1 MLPALGPEPT
11 RRGSIHGGVAGH
23 FLHGVAPSAATS
35 TSVGAA
41 AALALARAAALLL
54 LSVPCLV
61 CSCYCSCS
69 RCCSRSCSCLRC
81 CSDLATLQST
91 ESTFGSVDFQ
101 GVGGLA
107 GVKEEP
113 AAAGRGARRRGTPL
127 SILGFR
133 VGAVVAG
140 GGGAVAWGSPE
151 KKLGTG
157 GPRGMAGAA
166 ADRRWGVFSGRAG
179 RRTAGRGRRGAAVWP
194 VVAGGSG
201 GGG

>member
-11 RRGSIHGGVAGH
+11 RRGSIHGGVADH
-23 FLHGVAPSAATS
+23 FLHGVAPSAASS

-69 RCCSRSCSCLRC
+69 RCYSRSCSCLRC

-101 GVGGLA
+101 VVGGLA

-113 AAAGRGARRRGTPL
+113 AAAGRGARRRDTPL

-133 VGAVVAG
+133 MGRWSPAMAGRWRG
-140 GGGAVAWGSPE
+140 GGVGIAGE
-151 KKLGTG
+151 K
-157 GPRGMAGAA
+157 
-166 ADRRWGVFSGRAG
+166 
-179 RRTAGRGRRGAAVWP
+179 
-194 VVAGGSG
+194 
-201 GGG
+201 